1 MEEMRSAVSEPDERN
16 YSRVL
21 PEDLGHRC
29 GRHAGIVQGIR
40 FAAADLHR
48 LSEGLV
54 ALLSDFHEVRME
66 RERGEMLYDSASK
79 ANLHY
84 RRFHQ
89 DGLVW
94 PPD

>member
-1 MEEMRSAVSEPDERN
+1 MRGTMSEPDERN

-54 ALLSDFHEVRME
+54 ALLSDFDEVRME
-66 RERGEMLYDSASK
+66 REQDELPIDTRNRLDMRSASQMS
-79 ANLHY
+79 AV
-84 RRFHQ
+84 R
-89 DGLVW
+89 
-94 PPD
+94 

>member
-1 MEEMRSAVSEPDERN
+1 MRGTMSEPDERN

-54 ALLSDFHEVRME
+54 ALLSDFDEVRME
-66 RERGEMLYDSASK
+66 REQDELPIDTGNRLDMRSASQMS
-79 ANLHY
+79 AV
-84 RRFHQ
+84 R
-89 DGLVW
+89 
-94 PPD
+94 